1 MTAPALQFRDV
12 DQNHWDDLVQLF
24 ESRGGPKS
32 CWCMLWRAAG
42 TEARRRD
49 GQHRKAA
56 LRSRVSSGEPIGI
69 LGYCDGTPVAW
80 CSIAPRSTYR
90 PLGGPDADGDDRNAV
105 WSIVCFFIKRELRSR
120 HVCDRLLEAAIAHAR
135 KRGARIVEAYPVDAS
150 SPSYRFMGF
159 VNMFRRFGFEE
170 VGTAGTRRHVMRL
183 SLTSQTESA

>member
-1 MTAPALQFRDV
+1 MTAPALQFGDV

-24 ESRGGPKS
+24 EARGGPKS

-42 TEARRRD
+42 AEARRGD
-49 GQHRKAA
+49 GRHRKAA

-80 CSIAPRSTYR
+80 CSIAPRSTHR
-90 PLGGPDADGDDRNAV
+90 PLGGPDADGDDRNAI

-120 HVCDRLLEAAIAHAR
+120 HVCDQLLEAAIAHAR
-135 KRGARIVEAYPVDAS
+135 KRGARIVEAYPVDAN

-159 VNMFRRFGFEE
+159 VTMFRRYGFEE

-183 SLTSQTESA
+183 SLTSQT